1 MGGQFTGECRG
12 EKSAAHCLE
21 IDMASE
27 IEREE
32 SFRTSLRNQRRRL
45 SATERKPSI
54 PDLGLNKAALGNLIK
69 RDSLTQPRQ
78 NGLTSTRSTPP
89 RYT

>member
-1 MGGQFTGECRG
+1 MIRVLLRHRE
-12 EKSAAHCLE
+12 
-21 IDMASE
+21 MASE

-54 PDLGLNKAALGNLIK
+54 PDLPLNKTTLGNLIK
-69 RDSLTQPRQ
+69 RDSLTPPRR
-78 NGLTSTRSTPP
+78 NALTPP
-89 RYT
+89 RGTTPR

>member
-1 MGGQFTGECRG
+1 
-12 EKSAAHCLE
+12 
-21 IDMASE
+21 MASE

-54 PDLGLNKAALGNLIK
+54 PDLGLNKTTLGNLIK
-69 RDSLTQPRQ
+69 RDTLTPPRQ
-78 NGLTSTRSTPP
+78 NGLTLPRSTPP
-89 RYT
+89 R